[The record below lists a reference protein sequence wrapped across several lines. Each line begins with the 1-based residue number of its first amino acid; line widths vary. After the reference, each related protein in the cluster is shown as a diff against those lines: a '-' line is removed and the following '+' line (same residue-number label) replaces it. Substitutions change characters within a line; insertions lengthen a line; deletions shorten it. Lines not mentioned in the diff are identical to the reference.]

1 MPQIETQLFLDIVE
15 SANQLAFWDLETSGL
30 GADYQSTVLAT
41 IKPFNKKPMTFISD
55 RYNKD
60 KKLVRLIKARL
71 EEFTVLVAHNCKLFD
86 IPYLNTRLLKWG
98 LPSLEAR
105 HHIDT
110 YQVLKPK
117 LRTSSKSQAALLSFL
132 ELPQQKMSLPP
143 SIWQEAMTNKKAL
156 QQLVD
161 RCETDCIGLE
171 QLYKRTRHLIK
182 DIKCI

>member
-15 SANQLAFWDLETSGL
+15 RANQLAFWDLETSGL

-41 IKPFNKKPMTFISD
+41 IKPYNRDCITLIAD
-55 RYNKD
+55 RHNKD
-60 KKLVRLIKARL
+60 KKLVRQIKELL
-71 EEFTVLVAHNCKLFD
+71 EQYTVLCAHNCKRFD
-86 IPYLNTRLLKWG
+86 IPYLNTRLLKWRM
-98 LPSLEAR
+98 PSLESR

-110 YQVLKPK
+110 YQILKPK

-156 QQLVD
+156 KQLID
-161 RCETDCIGLE
+161 RCESDCIGLE

-182 DIKCI
+182 DIKCV